1 MIQTYKIFK
10 LHFHSPLHL
19 SKGKED
25 DYGESEQVLHSD
37 TLKSALYV
45 CARKLFGGEA
55 IGDDDSFFKRF
66 RISSAF
72 PFYEGELFFPKPMLR
87 LQPFDTNEISEEKQ
101 GKSHKKIGFLGK
113 NYFEDLIGANKLTI
127 QQAHLVSGGKF
138 VSNHPDVLELDNAP
152 ILKADVQQRV
162 TIPADYAQDPLPY
175 YVDRIFFNEG
185 AGLWFAVDNNDDGIF
200 EIIEKTLKLLG
211 DEGIGT
217 DRAVGN
223 GHFVTTTD
231 TVHLKLPDNAT
242 HQLLLSLY
250 CPQQSELNKSLL
262 LMSSYGLLKRG
273 GYLASPDKAEH
284 LTLRKKSVYM
294 FTEGSV
300 FETTAPL
307 TGKIENLKP
316 TYSGL
321 SQNVWR
327 DGLAFSIPTLKP
339 AERI

>member
-1 MIQTYKIFK
+1 MTKEFKIFK

-45 CARKLFGGEA
+45 CARKLFGGET
-55 IGDDDSFFKRF
+55 IGDDDTFFKRF

-72 PFYEGELFFPKPMLR
+72 PFYKGELFFPKPMMR
-87 LQPFDTNEISEEKQ
+87 LQPFDVKEISEEKQ
-101 GKSHKKIGFLGK
+101 GKSHKKIVFLGK
-113 NYFEDLIGANKLTI
+113 IYFEDLIRANQLTI

-138 VSNHPDVLELDNAP
+138 VSNHPDILKLGKEP
-152 ILKADVQQRV
+152 ILKSDVQQRV
-162 TIPADYAQDPLPY
+162 TIPADYSEDPLPY

-185 AGLWFAVDNNDDGIF
+185 AGLWFAVDNNDEAIF
-200 EIIEKTLKLLG
+200 QIIEKALNLLG
-211 DEGIGT
+211 DEGVGT

-223 GHFVTTTD
+223 GHFEATTD
-231 TVHLKLPDNAT
+231 TLQLTLPDKAT

-250 CPQQSELNKSLL
+250 CPQQSELSKSLL
-262 LMSSYGLLKRG
+262 LTSSYGLLKRG
-273 GYLASPDKAEH
+273 GYLASPDKSEH
-284 LTLRKKSVYM
+284 LALRKKSVYM

-316 TYSGL
+316 TFSGL

-327 DGLAFSIPTLKP
+327 DGLAFSIPSLKP
-339 AERI
+339 AER

>member
-1 MIQTYKIFK
+1 MIKAYKIFK
-10 LHFHSPLHL
+10 LHFRSPLHL

-55 IGDDDSFFKRF
+55 IGDDDTFFKRF

-72 PFYEGELFFPKPMLR
+72 PFYKSELFFPKPMLR
-87 LQPFDTNEISEEKQ
+87 LQPFDTREISEEKQ
-101 GKSHKKIGFLGK
+101 AKSHKKISFLGK
-113 NYFEDLIGANKLTI
+113 QYFEDLIGPNQITI

-138 VSNHPDVLELDNAP
+138 VSNHPEVLNLGKEP
-152 ILKADVQQRV
+152 ILISEVQQRV
-162 TIPADYAQDPLPY
+162 AIPADYSEDPRPY

-185 AGLWFAVDNNDDGIF
+185 AGLWFAFEGDEAIF
-200 EIIEKTLKLLG
+200 QTIEKALKLLG

-223 GHFVTTTD
+223 GHFEATTD
-231 TVHLKLPDNAT
+231 TLTLNVPDQGT

-250 CPQQSELNKSLL
+250 CPQKSEISKSLL
-262 LMSSYGLLKRG
+262 LSSSYGLLKRG

-300 FETTAPL
+300 FETTVPL
-307 TGKIENLKP
+307 TGKIEDLKP

-321 SQNVWR
+321 SQHVWR
-327 DGLAFSIPTLKP
+327 DGLAFCIPSLKP
-339 AERI
+339 AERT

>member
-1 MIQTYKIFK
+1 MIKQYKIFK

-45 CARKLFGGEA
+45 CARRLYGSEA
-55 IGDDDSFFKRF
+55 IGNDETFFKRF

-72 PFYEGELFFPKPMLR
+72 PFYSGELFFPKPMLR
-87 LQPFDTNEISEEKQ
+87 LQPFDANEISEEKQ
-101 GKSHKKIGFLGK
+101 AKSHKKIGFLGK
-113 NYFEDLIGANKLTI
+113 AYFEDLIGTNQLTI
-127 QQAHLVSGGKF
+127 KQAHLVSGGKF
-138 VSNHPDVLELDNAP
+138 VSNHSEVLELDKNP
-152 ILKADVQQRV
+152 ILKSEVQQRV
-162 TIPADYAQDPLPY
+162 TIPADYSEDPMPY
-175 YVDRIFFNEG
+175 YVDRLFFNDR
-185 AGLWFAVDNNDDGIF
+185 AGLWFAIDNNDDGIM
-200 EIIEKTLKLLG
+200 EIIEKALKLLG

-223 GHFVTTTD
+223 GHFEAKTD
-231 TVHLKLPDNAT
+231 TLLLTLPNNAT

-250 CPQQSELNKSLL
+250 CPQKSEINEALL
-262 LMSSYGLLKRG
+262 LSSSYGLLKRG
-273 GYLASPDKAEH
+273 GYLTSPDKAEH

-300 FETTAPL
+300 FETTLPL
-307 TGKIENLKP
+307 SGKVVNLKP
-316 TYSGL
+316 SYSGL
-321 SQNVWR
+321 NQNVWR
-327 DGLAFSIPTLKP
+327 DGQAFSIPTLKP

>member
-1 MIQTYKIFK
+1 MTKEFKIFK
-10 LHFHSPLHL
+10 LRFHSPLHL

-45 CARKLFGGEA
+45 CARKLFGSET
-55 IGDDDSFFKRF
+55 IGDDDTFFKRF

-72 PFYEGELFFPKPMLR
+72 PFYNGELFFPKPMMR
-87 LQPFDTNEISEEKQ
+87 LQPFDVKEISEEKQ
-101 GKSHKKIGFLGK
+101 AKSHKKIGFLGK
-113 NYFEDLIGANKLTI
+113 TYFEDLIGANQMTI

-138 VSNHPDVLELDNAP
+138 VSNHPEVLKLENKP
-152 ILKADVQQRV
+152 ILKSDVQQRV
-162 TIPADYAQDPLPY
+162 TIPADYSEDPTPY
-175 YVDRIFFNEG
+175 YVDRIFFTEG
-185 AGLWFAVDNNDDGIF
+185 AGFWFAVDNNEDGIM
-200 EIIEKTLKLLG
+200 EIIEKALTLLG

-223 GHFVTTTD
+223 GHFEATTD
-231 TVHLKLPDNAT
+231 KLQLTLPDKAT

-250 CPQQSELNKSLL
+250 CPQQSELSQSLL
-262 LMSSYGLLKRG
+262 QSSSYGLLKRG
-273 GYLASPDKAEH
+273 GYLASPDKTEH

-300 FETTAPL
+300 FETNMPI

-327 DGLAFSIPTLKP
+327 DGLAFCIPSLKP
-339 AERI
+339 AERT

>member
-1 MIQTYKIFK
+1 MIKTYKIFK

-45 CARKLFGGEA
+45 CARKLFGGEVV
-55 IGDDDSFFKRF
+55 GDNDVFFRRF

-72 PFYEGELFFPKPMLR
+72 PFYRDELFFPKPMLR
-87 LQPFDTNEISEEKQ
+87 LQPFDGKEISEEKQ

-113 NYFEDLIGANKLTI
+113 TYFEDLIGANQLTI
-127 QQAHLVSGGKF
+127 KQAHLVSGGKF
-138 VSNHPDVLELDNAP
+138 VSDHPEVLKLGKEP
-152 ILKADVQQRV
+152 ILKSDVQQRV
-162 TIPADYAQDPLPY
+162 TIPTDYSEDPTPY

-185 AGLWFAVDNNDDGIF
+185 AGLWFAFEGDDKAF
-200 EIIEKTLKLLG
+200 DVVEKALKLLG
-211 DEGIGT
+211 EEGIGT

-223 GHFVTTTD
+223 GHFEAKPD
-231 TVHLKLPDNAT
+231 TLKLKLSENAT

-250 CPQQSELNKSLL
+250 CPQQAELSKSLL
-262 LMSSYGLLKRG
+262 LSSSYGLLKRG
-273 GYLASPDKAEH
+273 GYLANPDKAEH

-300 FETTAPL
+300 FETTIPL
-307 TGKIENLKP
+307 TGKIENLRP

-327 DGLAFSIPTLKP
+327 DGQAFSIPTLKL
-339 AERI
+339 AERT

>member
-1 MIQTYKIFK
+1 MTKAYKIFK

-55 IGDDDSFFKRF
+55 VGDDDTFFRRF

-72 PFYEGELFFPKPMLR
+72 PFYQGELFFPKPMLR
-87 LQPFDTNEISEEKQ
+87 LQPFDTEEISEEKQ
-101 GKSHKKIGFLGK
+101 AKSHKKIGFLGK
-113 NYFEDLIGANKLTI
+113 QYFEDLIASSGLTI
-127 QQAHLVSGGKF
+127 KQAHLASGGRF
-138 VSNHPDVLELDNAP
+138 VSNHPDVLKLGKEP
-152 ILKADVQQRV
+152 ILKSDVQQRV
-162 TIPADYAQDPLPY
+162 AISNDYSEDPLPY
-175 YVDRIFFNEG
+175 YVDRIFFNQG
-185 AGLWFAVDNNDDGIF
+185 AGLWFAFEGNDETF
-200 EIIEKTLKLLG
+200 ELVEKALKLLG

-223 GHFVTTTD
+223 GHFVAKPD
-231 TVHLKLPDNAT
+231 TLQLTLPENAT

-250 CPQQSELNKSLL
+250 CPQQSELSKSLL
-262 LMSSYGLLKRG
+262 KSSSYGLLKRG
-273 GYLASPDKAEH
+273 GYLASPDKTEH

-300 FETTAPL
+300 FETTTPL
-307 TGKIENLKP
+307 TGKIENLRP

-327 DGLAFSIPTLKP
+327 DGQAFSIPSLKP
-339 AERI
+339 AERT